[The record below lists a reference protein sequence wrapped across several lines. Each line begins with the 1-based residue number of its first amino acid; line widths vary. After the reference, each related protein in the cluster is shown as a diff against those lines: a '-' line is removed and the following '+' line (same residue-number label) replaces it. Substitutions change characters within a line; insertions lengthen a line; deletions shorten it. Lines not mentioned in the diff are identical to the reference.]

1 MSIPYPI
8 ALNISEVIRK
18 QYDYICNYI
27 YFQISN
33 KIFGVASVVFS
44 FICLI
49 IAQFNLTDR
58 GRIVEYVNIT
68 CSFFSLVCVIIA
80 LYLSPVTRVNQY
92 ISSWKLLDS
101 EMVRINSSIIL
112 YNDLSEK
119 YKNNSKDAEVL
130 HKIQE
135 EANQIADALI
145 LAEAKL
151 TSDGE

>member
-1 MSIPYPI
+1 
-8 ALNISEVIRK
+8 
-18 QYDYICNYI
+18 
-27 YFQISN
+27 
-33 KIFGVASVVFS
+33 
-44 FICLI
+44 
-49 IAQFNLTDR
+49 
-58 GRIVEYVNIT
+58 
-68 CSFFSLVCVIIA
+68 
-80 LYLSPVTRVNQY
+80 
-92 ISSWKLLDS
+92 
-101 EMVRINSSIIL
+101 MVRINSSIIL